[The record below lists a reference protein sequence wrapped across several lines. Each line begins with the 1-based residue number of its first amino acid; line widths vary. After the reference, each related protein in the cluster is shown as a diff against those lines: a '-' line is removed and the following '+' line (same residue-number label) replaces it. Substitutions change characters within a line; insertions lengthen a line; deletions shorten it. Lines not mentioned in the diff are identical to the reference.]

1 MKTNFF
7 LAVIALLI
15 GALIV
20 YGFCVAGA
28 PALQTAV
35 SGVLCTALLVVG
47 MAISVKGEP
56 RTTLLVKCV
65 TLTLAL
71 LLLILNIALTGL
83 HVGQAFYIIVNGVLT
98 LVAATIIYLITR
110 AKS

>member
-1 MKTNFF
+1 M
-7 LAVIALLI
+7 
-15 GALIV
+15 
-20 YGFCVAGA
+20 
-28 PALQTAV
+28 QTAV